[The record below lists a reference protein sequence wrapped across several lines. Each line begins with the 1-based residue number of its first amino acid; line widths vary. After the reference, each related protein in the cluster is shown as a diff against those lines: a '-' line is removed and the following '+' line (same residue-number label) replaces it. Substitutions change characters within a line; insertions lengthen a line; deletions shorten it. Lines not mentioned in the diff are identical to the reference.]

1 MNGPLVD
8 FLPAE
13 YRRRRAEL
21 RTRRERLLLLV
32 PIALAVLAT
41 DHVLRQRVRIV
52 QQMAQQAN
60 DHAEQGECRRDQ
72 VRQLAQRVAAAEAEL
87 GDWLEPLR
95 APRMTQ
101 VLDALLADR
110 PDGVT
115 LHELTCRHA
124 PWSAVPT
131 PVMRVHASASSAGAF
146 TAFLEHLQ
154 QEPSLPPL
162 TCQRTFHGDRE
173 GTIAF
178 HLESSTP
185 AGASR

>member
-1 MNGPLVD
+1 MNAPMVD

-72 VRQLAQRVAAAEAEL
+72 VRQLAQRVAAAQAEL

-110 PDGVT
+110 PEGVT

-124 PWSAVPT
+124 PWSADRT
-131 PVMRVHASASSAGAF
+131 PVMRLHASAASAGAF

-154 QEPSLPPL
+154 QEPALPPL
-162 TCQRTFHGDRE
+162 SCQRTFHGDRE

-178 HLESSTP
+178 HLESTTP
-185 AGASR
+185 AGAAR